1 VEVVVELELVV
12 QMVFLVMEQMEDLV
26 VEVLVVELVQHQ
38 FMVTVILH
46 L

>member
-1 VEVVVELELVV
+1 EEVEEQVLVV
-12 QMVFLVMEQMEDLV
+12 QLVFLVMEQMEDLV